1 MKNILLVDDE
11 KELIELIELYL
22 ENENIKIFRASDG
35 IEALNIIKCED
46 IDLAVVDIMM
56 PNMNGYQLIKATREE
71 YQFPII
77 VLSAR
82 TDVHDKILS
91 LNLGADDFMTKPFN
105 TLELIARIKSHIRRS
120 NISSVKT
127 MDTTNLK
134 CRDLRLN
141 IDNCTLFKEFIEI
154 ELTSLEIKILKFF
167 FENLD
172 KVLTKK
178 QIFEAA
184 WNENYYGDEN
194 AVRVH
199 LSNLRDKLDSTNKTY
214 YIKTLRGLGYKMK
227 SGE

>member
-1 MKNILLVDDE
+1 MKKILLVDDE

-22 ENENIKIFRASDG
+22 ENENIQIFKASDG
-35 IEALNIIKCED
+35 IEALNIIRCED

-56 PNMNGYQLIKATREE
+56 LNMNGYQLIKATREE

-82 TDVHDKILS
+82 TDVHDKIMA

-105 TLELIARIKSHIRRS
+105 TLELTARIKAHIRRA
-120 NISSVKT
+120 NISNVKA
-127 MDTTNLK
+127 MDITNLK

-141 IDNCTLFKEFIEI
+141 LVDYTLFKESDEI

-167 FENLD
+167 MEHLD
-172 KVLTKK
+172 RVLTKK

-199 LSNLRDKLDSTNKTY
+199 LSNLRDKLDSTNKTS

>member
-167 FENLD
+167 LE
-172 KVLTKK
+172 
-178 QIFEAA
+178 I
-184 WNENYYGDEN
+184 
-194 AVRVH
+194 
-199 LSNLRDKLDSTNKTY
+199 S
-214 YIKTLRGLGYKMK
+214 IKC
-227 SGE
+227 